1 MGTTIEAVAV
11 ARGGRHR
18 SGALRL
24 ADRAAKACLDAAKVP
39 PHDVD
44 LLINSGLYRDRNLG
58 EPALAALIQ
67 EDVAMNPEDPH
78 PGGHGTFSF
87 DVANGACGVL
97 TALQISDRF
106 LRAGTIRRALLV
118 ASDADPGHHLA
129 PSFPFDAAG
138 GAVTCTYEPGDRGV
152 VDVLWGTWPDG
163 GESWRA
169 TVSTDTGRNQLRLD
183 VDDGFYERAG
193 IAAAKVSVELLDAAM
208 TAVSDLS
215 IVIAA
220 PAHADFVQA
229 FASHSGID
237 EERVLVASD
246 SGWHTVTFVG
256 ALQQA
261 YEEGLLTRNGTALFV
276 CAGSGITAGAALYR
290 T

>member
-11 ARGGRHR
+11 TRGGRHH
-18 SGALRL
+18 SGALHL
-24 ADRAAKACLDAAKVP
+24 ADRAAQACLAAATVA

-44 LLINSGLYRDRNLG
+44 LLINAGLYRDRNLG

-67 EDVAMNPEDPH
+67 EDVGVNPEDPH
-78 PGGHGTFSF
+78 PGGHGSFSF

-97 TALQISDRF
+97 TALQVADGF
-106 LRAGTIRRALLV
+106 LRASTIRRALIV

-129 PSFPFDAAG
+129 PGFPFDASG

-152 VDVLWGTWPDG
+152 IDVLWGTWPDEG
-163 GESWRA
+163 ASWRA
-169 TVSTDTGRNQLRLD
+169 TVGTDSGRNQLR
-183 VDDGFYERAG
+183 VEVNEGFYERAG
-193 IAAAKVSVELLDAAM
+193 IAAAKVAVELLDASSTVA
-208 TAVSDLS
+208 SELS
-215 IVIAA
+215 VVIAA
-220 PAHADFVQA
+220 PSHDGFVRT

-237 EERVLVASD
+237 EERVVVGPEP
-246 SGWHTVTFVG
+246 GWHTSAFIG
-256 ALQQA
+256 ALDRA
-261 YEEGLLTRNGTALFV
+261 HAEGLLTHNGTALFV